1 MIWFDSLS
9 LKKKKPRSFMHL
21 CGHVSVGN
29 LGLKLKKTSANISL
43 DFERKGCA
51 AHRSTSWW
59 WWRGPRRRGRVPEWH
74 KARSYQSSS
83 SSIPSSARH
92 PQSPWRQTDGAAG
105 QETCQT
111 DASVHVCVILISQER
126 DYETTHEQKEVEE
139 DVKINP
145 PVRSEL
151 HQIELFDITHIKTAG
166 VVIHANC
173 PK

>member
-111 DASVHVCVILISQER
+111 DASVLFYVILLGNDFAAFSVYSLTTGKDSKCCRLCGSQQA
-126 DYETTHEQKEVEE
+126 D
-139 DVKINP
+139 
-145 PVRSEL
+145 RSHFFGESPAMRRKSWL
-151 HQIELFDITHIKTAG
+151 Y
-166 VVIHANC
+166 ANT
-173 PK
+173 